1 MTEKVVEK
9 GTGGGGGGGWEE
21 WKGEFRFYQLL

>member
-9 GTGGGGGGGWEE
+9 GTGGGGGWEE